1 MKVRFALRALMFLR
15 SEQSYIARFNKSAA
29 RDAIALIRKAA
40 DMLGAY
46 PQAGA
51 PVAALKNVRRYT
63 ATPYHLD
70 YIVEAD
76 AVVIVAIRH
85 GRQQDPEIEIDDDD
99 DFEAGG
105 D

>member
-46 PQAGA
+46 PHAGA
-51 PVAALKNVRRYT
+51 PVA
-63 ATPYHLD
+63 P
-70 YIVEAD
+70 
-76 AVVIVAIRH
+76 
-85 GRQQDPEIEIDDDD
+85 
-99 DFEAGG
+99 
-105 D
+105 